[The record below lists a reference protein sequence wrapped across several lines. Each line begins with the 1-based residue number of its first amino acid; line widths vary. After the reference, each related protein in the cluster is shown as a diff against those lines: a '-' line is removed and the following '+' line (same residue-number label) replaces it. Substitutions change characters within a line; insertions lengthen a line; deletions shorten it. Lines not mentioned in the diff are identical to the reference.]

1 MVKTFPGQRI
11 KGGVTPKSQNGKK
24 KRRVLKKYSLIVIRI
39 TSGENLGNSRP
50 CNRCLAMAK
59 SLGIRYIYYSTGIGP
74 EIKREKV
81 KDMISINDSN
91 AARKVVNLYND
102 IKMNYNDYFLN
113 LMRRNFPNSIKEY
126 NLLAFITYNLRLIF
140 PNIEI
145 VKKGT
150 ILTIKIILKEGI
162 YSFNTRVIQ

>member
-1 MVKTFPGQRI
+1 
-11 KGGVTPKSQNGKK
+11 
-24 KRRVLKKYSLIVIRI
+24 
-39 TSGENLGNSRP
+39 
-50 CNRCLAMAK
+50 MAK